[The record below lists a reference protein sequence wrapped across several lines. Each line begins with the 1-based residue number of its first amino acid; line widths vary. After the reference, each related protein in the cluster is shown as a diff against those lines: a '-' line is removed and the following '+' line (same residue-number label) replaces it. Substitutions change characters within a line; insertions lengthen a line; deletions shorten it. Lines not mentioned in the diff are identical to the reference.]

1 MESEMQPIYQVFRTV
16 HLVSAPQLGQ
26 RNSAASEVAT
36 VAPTVRAAEGK
47 IPEGGSFVRPLII
60 HGT

>member
-1 MESEMQPIYQVFRTV
+1 
-16 HLVSAPQLGQ
+16 VSVGEQAVAGIVLGSRGSRP